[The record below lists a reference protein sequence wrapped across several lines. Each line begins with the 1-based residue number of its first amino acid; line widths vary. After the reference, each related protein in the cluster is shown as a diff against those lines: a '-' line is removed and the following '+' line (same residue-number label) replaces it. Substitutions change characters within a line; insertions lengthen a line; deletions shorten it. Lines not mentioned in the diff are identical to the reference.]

1 MELSAQQ
8 DIGNQLSNQAEA
20 FAGVAFAAIA
30 ADREIKDIE
39 VMYLQAIFSRMHLFE
54 GWTVARYTALF
65 QKLQAMLNQQGVT
78 GLLETSV
85 KNLPPRFSQSVFA
98 VSVDVIL
105 ADGIVRDEEEEFL
118 YRLQEL
124 LQIDTP
130 LASQIT
136 RVIAIKNQC

>member
-1 MELSAQQ
+1 MELSAQ
-8 DIGNQLSNQAEA
+8 DVGGQLLNQAEA

-39 VMYLQAIFSRMHLFE
+39 LVYLQAIFSRMRLFE
-54 GWTVARYTALF
+54 GWTVAQYTALF
-65 QKLQAMLNQQGVT
+65 QKLQALLGQQGVA
-78 GLLETSV
+78 GLLEASV
-85 KNLPPRFSQSVFA
+85 KSLAPRFSQSVFA

-118 YRLQEL
+118 YQLQQL

>member
-1 MELSAQQ
+1 MELSVQ
-8 DIGNQLSNQAEA
+8 DAGSQLSNQAEA

-39 VMYLQAIFSRMHLFE
+39 LVYLQAIFSRMRLFE

-65 QKLQAMLNQQGVT
+65 KKLQAILNQQGVT
-78 GLLETSV
+78 GLLEASV
-85 KNLPPRFSQSVFA
+85 KSLPSRLSQSVFA

-118 YRLQEL
+118 YQLQKR
-124 LQIDTP
+124 LQIDTH